1 MNRKYIF
8 FDIDGTLTDHKS
20 KKVVDSALEAVDRL
34 KKTGHF
40 VAIATGRAHYKARW
54 VSQEL
59 RIDNLVANGGNSLVV
74 DGSLV
79 ENVPLPLEQAKA
91 LANQA
96 EQLGFGVL
104 LALDDS
110 ENVYAKNDLFLKQF
124 GDRKEPTNYIFD
136 ENLDFNALDRIYK
149 IYVSIPKV
157 QQHLLTTLEGE
168 GLGHLRYLHD
178 YLIVQPD
185 NKKNGIIRMMDH
197 LQAPIDD
204 VIVFGDDVNDLVMF
218 DAPWTKIAMGNGHH
232 LLKARADFVTLENV
246 QGGIHYACEY
256 YKLW

>member
-34 KKTGHF
+34 KKSGHF

-59 RIDNLVANGGNSLVV
+59 HIDNLVANGGNSLVV

-79 ENVPLPLEQAKA
+79 ENEPLPLDRAKA
-91 LANQA
+91 LINQA
-96 EQLGFGVL
+96 EQLGYGIL

-110 ENVYAKNDLFLKQF
+110 EDVYSKDDLFIRQF
-124 GDRKEPTNYIFD
+124 GDRKEPTNYIID
-136 ENLDFNALDRIYK
+136 RNLDYDALDRIYK
-149 IYVSIPKV
+149 IYVSIPEVK
-157 QQHLLTTLEGE
+157 QHLLTSLD

-185 NKKNGIIRMMDH
+185 NKKNGIIRMMNH
-197 LQAPIDD
+197 LQAPLDD

-218 DAPWTKIAMGNGHH
+218 DAPWTKIAMGNGHT
-232 LLKARADFVTLENV
+232 LLKQRADFVTLENV